1 MAAAYSLSTKEMAE
15 YFVHHFEWDRRGMA
29 FSSLP
34 LSKNFQ
40 ALCPSYELTVVEEA
54 AQDYE
59 LPELP
64 HVISYVMLLN
74 EAKRLGVLHGRA
86 LRTLKLALSELCGS
100 TFESWVWLYGDR
112 IFEAWLQI
120 KGEPE
125 ESSRAGQ

>member
-1 MAAAYSLSTKEMAE
+1 MAFPHSFRTKEVVE
-15 YFVHHFEWDRRGMA
+15 YVVCHFAWDQHKAA
-29 FSSLP
+29 FPPSFLP
-34 LSKNFQ
+34 KVFQ